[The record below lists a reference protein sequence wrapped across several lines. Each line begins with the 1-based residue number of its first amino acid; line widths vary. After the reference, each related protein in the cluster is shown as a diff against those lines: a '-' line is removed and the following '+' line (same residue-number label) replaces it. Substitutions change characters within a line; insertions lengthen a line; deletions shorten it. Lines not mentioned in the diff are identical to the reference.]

1 MEDQVQ
7 VFKNEQFGDV
17 RTVLQNG
24 EPWFVGKDVAAA
36 LGYANASKAISDHV
50 DEDDK
55 LNNESLSS
63 LGQRG
68 GWLIN
73 ESGLYSLIMSSKL
86 PEAKSFRR
94 WITHEVIPSI
104 RKHGGYLTPQK
115 VEEVLLNPD
124 TIIQLATQLKEERA
138 RTAALTT
145 QIKADAPYTEFGK
158 SIASSND
165 SILLGDFAKVAN
177 NDGIKIGRN
186 RLFRWLRDK
195 KYLQP
200 DNKPYQRFVDQ
211 GLFELKESNVITYR
225 GDMIVTTTL
234 LTGKGQLVLMD
245 KLRKEMAA

>member
-1 MEDQVQ
+1 MQEIV
-7 VFKNEQFGDV
+7 
-17 RTVLQNG
+17 
-24 EPWFVGKDVAAA
+24 
-36 LGYANASKAISDHV
+36 I
-50 DEDDK
+50 
-55 LNNESLSS
+55 
-63 LGQRG
+63 
-68 GWLIN
+68 IN
-73 ESGLYSLIMSSKL
+73 EPGLYSLVIRTRK

>member
-1 MEDQVQ
+1 MEDQIQ
-7 VFKNEQFGDV
+7 VFNNEQFGVV
-17 RTVLQNG
+17 RTVLQDG
-24 EPWFVGKDVAAA
+24 EPWFVAADVCKA
-36 LGYANASKAISDHV
+36 LEIGNPTDVMRRLDADERTLVSIEGASNGLPVNAV
-50 DEDDK
+50 
-55 LNNESLSS
+55 NEP
-63 LGQRG
+63 
-68 GWLIN
+68 
-73 ESGLYSLIMSSKL
+73 GLYTLVLTSRK
-86 PEAKSFRR
+86 PEAKAFKR

-145 QIKADAPYTEFGK
+145 QITVDAPYTEFGK

-245 KLRKEMAA
+245 KLRKEMVA